1 MKELDRSELMALCG
15 GYTKM
20 PKWVKGGFWFGVLC
34 VVIDHWEEIKAGIAD
49 GWSDAQN
56 NK

>member
-1 MKELDRSELMALCG
+1 MKELNKVELMELGG